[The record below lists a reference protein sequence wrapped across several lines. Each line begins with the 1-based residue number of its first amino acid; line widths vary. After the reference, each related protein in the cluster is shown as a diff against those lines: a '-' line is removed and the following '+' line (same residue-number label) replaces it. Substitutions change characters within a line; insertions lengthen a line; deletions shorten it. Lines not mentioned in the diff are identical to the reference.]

1 MYRQEI
7 NITSFQKYLPKM
19 MDLVI
24 NGDEIIITK
33 SNIPVAKI
41 SPIQA
46 PTFSAKVHI
55 DKAHAIRN
63 KMNIATNAPE
73 NWFG

>member
-7 NITSFQKYLPKM
+7 NITSFRKYLPKM

-24 NGDEIIITK
+24 KGDEIIITK
-33 SNIPVAKI
+33 SNIPIAKI

-46 PTFSAKVHI
+46 PIFSAKIQI

-63 KMNIATNAPE
+63 KMNIGTNAPE